1 MKLSK
6 TSWIVLTVGI
16 SIIAFA
22 SLGFARAQ
30 QLHER
35 NQLNEELSIAE
46 LRLSKFQIE
55 QFSSQQEELEKQLT
69 ESIAQL
75 ETTKVILSQPAES
88 IAVSGTLFNI
98 AETCGVEITEISSS
112 GLSSSDLEGITCSVL
127 PLTVKAE
134 GVISSLMS
142 FIFTLNGDFI
152 TGTVETVSISVGVSE
167 NATEE
172 GSSANIRLL
181 IYAYKGD

>member
-6 TSWIVLTVGI
+6 TSWLILTVGI
-16 SIIAFA
+16 CIVAFV
-22 SLGFARAQ
+22 SLGVARAQ
-30 QLHER
+30 QLDEQ

-98 AETCGVEITEISSS
+98 AETCGVEITEINSS

-142 FIFTLNGDFI
+142 FIFTLNDNFT
-152 TGTVETVSISVGVSE
+152 TGAVETVNISVAD
-167 NATEE
+167 NATDES
-172 GSSANIRLL
+172 SSANIQLL
-181 IYAYKGD
+181 IYIYQGD